1 MSQLDLWWLRRRVLQ
16 GFAVSPEF
24 KGFLWLVW
32 PDVGGSSSWR
42 ERVSGCWW
50 RFCLLGSFGAVFFFA
65 ECYLSFGC
73 GFWWAGFVFEVCQSD
88 GTSLQVALIG
98 LLCPRVRVGAPL
110 WLILSRFQR
119 SLFVPSFVRAHY
131 PSEVGVMVLVA
142 VLA

>member
-32 PDVGGSSSWR
+32 PDVGGSGSWR

-50 RFCLLGSFGAVFFFA
+50 RFCLLGSFGDVFFFA

-73 GFWWAGFVFEVCQSD
+73 GFWWAGFVFEAQQWFRLLVLLLRGRDRFMSVGGIDWFALSACKGWCS
-88 GTSLQVALIG
+88 SLAYPQPFSKVP
-98 LLCPRVRVGAPL
+98 LCA
-110 WLILSRFQR
+110 
-119 SLFVPSFVRAHY
+119 
-131 PSEVGVMVLVA
+131 
-142 VLA
+142 

>member
-1 MSQLDLWWLRRRVLQ
+1 MLRRLELRSCRNWIF
-16 GFAVSPEF
+16 G
-24 KGFLWLVW
+24 GC
-32 PDVGGSSSWR
+32 DVGF
-42 ERVSGCWW
+42 CKDL
-50 RFCLLGSFGAVFFFA
+50 RFLQSLKFFFA

-119 SLFVPSFVRAHY
+119 SIFVPSFVRAHY

-142 VLA
+142 VLAS